1 MISSKRK
8 QNKDTSLRQGAH
20 RKELDPDQLNLLVSQ
35 GLTHQKIA
43 EIMGVSKIT
52 ITRRLNPG
60 LLKKHSNWQMFRQ
73 RRAKSTLI
81 KEAGF
86 KCALCP
92 YSDCEWA
99 LDFHHIKPE
108 EKEFSISSQRHKSLS
123 VLRKEAAKC
132 ILLCRNC
139 HNETHD
145 GFHEEEMK
153 RIRKEYEEAGGWES
167 IYVPEEKGKAGR
179 PPKKEMERIRKE
191 YEVFHDKLKNSNII
205 SQLEFE
211 F

>member
-8 QNKDTSLRQGAH
+8 QNKGFSLKQGAH
-20 RKELDPDQLNLLVSQ
+20 RKELDPDQLNQLVSQ
-35 GLTHQKIA
+35 GLTHKKIA

-52 ITRRLNPG
+52 ITRRLNPS
-60 LLKKHSNWQMFRQ
+60 LLKKHSEWQMFRQ

-108 EKEFSISSQRHKSLS
+108 EKEFSISSSRHKSLS
-123 VLRKEAAKC
+123 ILRREAAKC

-153 RIRKEYEEAGGWES
+153 RIRKEYEETGGWES
-167 IYVPEEKGKAGR
+167 IYVPEEKGKSGR
-179 PPKKEMERIRKE
+179 PPKI
-191 YEVFHDKLKNSNII
+191 KNSNII